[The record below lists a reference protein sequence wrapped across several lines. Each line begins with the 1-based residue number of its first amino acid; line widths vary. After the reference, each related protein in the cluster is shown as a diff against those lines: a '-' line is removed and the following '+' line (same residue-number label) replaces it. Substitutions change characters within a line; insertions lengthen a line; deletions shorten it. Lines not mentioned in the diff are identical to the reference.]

1 MEKVKS
7 ETEQFCHDILNLGVN
22 RSRPLAN
29 LVMSLSA
36 QATAQSVV
44 ALSESE
50 LFHYHYSNLP
60 KILSDIAWDAP
71 SFLSLNQKIRSLFN
85 PYLPSLRQEE
95 GVKFYGL
102 TTDVTKILKAH
113 SPTLEGRGYVPIA
126 NNVISSNKA
135 IGVGFRISMT
145 HLNAFDKG
153 EAHWCPPL
161 SIQRMGVQ
169 DDALAV
175 GIEQIKSLLA
185 DPTFPF
191 GENLVVHKADNAYGC
206 AAFLAPLYELDNL
219 VNLVRLRPS
228 SKVYSATFNN
238 QTGGA
243 PQIYGEKWYLSEQT
257 GNKTYHKKGKPYVVW
272 QQSIMDLKAND
283 SLEIPMVLKNKRAVI
298 LCLHRWNDI
307 KIRSKNGHNMKDKPL
322 DLVRVTVKDAKTNQ
336 KVFDRPLFI
345 AVSGQR
351 KAEIPTTLVQTQ
363 YRERFDVE
371 GFYRFGKQSML
382 LDKLQTPDLQH
393 LDNWLLVFSLAVW
406 LLFTARN
413 ATTLNLKAWEKYLPI
428 NKIKEEKVNEL
439 GDSVKPVLTLAQ
451 TRKGAKTLLLTFDK
465 TPFLPQKYIKA
476 KGRQQ
481 GQTQPKRPRFKIVK
495 KIKKMNR
502 KKTKNIVSLNKRLVA
517 VRGGV
522 SKV

>member
-44 ALSESE
+44 GLSESE

-60 KILSDIAWDAP
+60 KILADIAFDEP
-71 SFLSLNQKIRSLFN
+71 SFSCLTQKIRCLLSRYV
-85 PYLPSLRQEE
+85 PPVREEE
-95 GVKFYGL
+95 GVTFYGM
-102 TTDVTKILKAH
+102 TTDVTKILKPH

-126 NNVISSNKA
+126 NNMIRTNKA
-135 IGVGFRISMT
+135 IGVGFRLSMT
-145 HLNAFDKG
+145 HLNAFDTG

-169 DDALAV
+169 DAALAV

-191 GENLVVHKADNAYGC
+191 GENLVVHKADSAYGC

-228 SKVYSATFNN
+228 SKVYGAPFND

-257 GNKTYHKKGKPYVVW
+257 GNKTYHKKGKPYIVW

-283 SLEIPMVLKNKRAVI
+283 SLEIPLVLKNKRAVL

-336 KVFDRPLFI
+336 KVFDRPLFV

-406 LLFTARN
+406 LLFTARKD
-413 ATTLNLKAWEKYLPI
+413 TTLNPKNWEKYLPI
-428 NKIKEEKVNEL
+428 NKAKDNKFNEL
-439 GDSVKPVLTLAQ
+439 GELVKPVLTLAQ
-451 TRKGAKTLLLTFDK
+451 TRKSAKTLLLTFDK

-476 KGRQQ
+476 KGRQE
-481 GQTQPKRPRFKIVK
+481 GQTQPKRPLFKVVK
-495 KIKKMNR
+495 KSKKMT
-502 KKTKNIVSLNKRLVA
+502 KKEILILKNQQNE
-517 VRGGV
+517 
-522 SKV
+522 